1 MSTDVLST
9 PKRGGRGVTQSISAE
24 TSTRW
29 AVRIFLRQM
38 VPMCAAFNCR
48 SVRVWDCVKNFGNLL
63 FGGVIGML
71 IVDPAT
77 GAMWKLEDVYSVN
90 LPATRKMTLSNGS
103 SVNAIDINDVPLH
116 LRGSLVKV
124 D

>member
-1 MSTDVLST
+1 MT
-9 PKRGGRGVTQSISAE
+9 VTLETSNGFFTKARYLVEASKPGHETSKTEISAGING
-24 TSTRW
+24 W
-29 AVRIFLRQM
+29 Y
-38 VPMCAAFNCR
+38 
-48 SVRVWDCVKNFGNLL
+48 FGNLL
-63 FGGVIGML
+63 FGGLIGML

-90 LPATRKMTLSNGS
+90 LPATKKMTLGNGS
-103 SVNAIDINDVPLH
+103 SVNAIDINEVPLH